1 MAIHDKIR
9 DEKLQYR
16 ISREAAKI
24 PLLSSGNAHKYKYIT
39 GEEYYIQ
46 SQMIERSRFKY
57 TPLHKTFEKQ
67 IEQLKIKV
75 KSKQSFRAFKFIF
88 IYIFR

>member
-24 PLLSSGNAHKYKYIT
+24 PLLSSGNAHKYKYIS
-39 GEEYYIQ
+39 GEEILYSKSNDRTIQ
-46 SQMIERSRFKY
+46 
-57 TPLHKTFEKQ
+57 
-67 IEQLKIKV
+67 V
-75 KSKQSFRAFKFIF
+75 
-88 IYIFR
+88 

>member
-67 IEQLKIKV
+67 IETIEN
-75 KSKQSFRAFKFIF
+75 KSEKQTKF
-88 IYIFR
+88 